1 MLLRRSILGGI
12 HPAPSLSHFV
22 WRRSTVKTGG
32 TLRTAI
38 DVDFC
43 RGEAGWLRTRS
54 RDLQRFDGQV
64 YRIAFGAVSTDR
76 RVDLRG
82 LEPAADEMQAIRDTC
97 SVGNAVASRQRY
109 PTIGPIWRRQWV
121 GTVSDERGRP
131 QAVLPRHSEDHRE
144 VEECSTPLDGG
155 IDVHRTVCSAIA
167 SPPFTSFHVLSR
179 PFTSFSTSFFTSY
192 FTSLFTSFFTSFFT
206 LFLTPLSR
214 PSSRRSSEEA
224 KRAARFGRS
233 FSLIIRLQPLTR

>member
-54 RDLQRFDGQV
+54 RDLRRFDGQV

-179 PFTSFSTSFFTSY
+179 PFPRPFSRPISRPF
-192 FTSLFTSFFTSFFT
+192 
-206 LFLTPLSR
+206 SR
-214 PSSRRSSEEA
+214 PSSRPSSRSSSRPYHALLHVVHLKKQKE
-224 KRAARFGRS
+224 RPDSAALFL
-233 FSLIIRLQPLTR
+233 SL